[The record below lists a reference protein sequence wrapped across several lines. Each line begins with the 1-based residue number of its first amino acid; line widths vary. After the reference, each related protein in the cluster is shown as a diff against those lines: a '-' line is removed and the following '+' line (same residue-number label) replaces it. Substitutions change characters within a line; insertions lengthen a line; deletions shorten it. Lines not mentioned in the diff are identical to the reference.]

1 MKLRRY
7 LEVCVS
13 LRFFC
18 DEKVHEEQALEYDK
32 IGIDDGKSRE
42 NVSEYGKV
50 GIAKCVHRR
59 VFADG
64 LEYVKQICWKSE
76 N

>member
-1 MKLRRY
+1 MKSKLWNTIKLGLTMDNIR
-7 LEVCVS
+7 
-13 LRFFC
+13 
-18 DEKVHEEQALEYDK
+18 EK
-32 IGIDDGKSRE
+32 
-42 NVSEYGKV
+42 VSEYDEG

-64 LEYVKQICWKSE
+64 LEFVKQICWKSE